1 MNELLKQCAVCQEPF
16 QPHLQLVGRRK
27 YCSPR
32 CRSNKPRPP
41 RPETAHFNLDRLMK
55 HVVPVPE
62 SGCWLW
68 DGYWS
73 TKGYGITTLKNNP
86 YYAHRVM
93 YESLRGPV
101 PKDMELDHLCRVKC
115 CVNPDHLEAVTSRE
129 NTLRGTA
136 PSAMHARQTHCIHGH
151 PLAADNMA
159 YWEVG
164 TRKRH
169 CKECN
174 KLRHIKRAAQTRQ
187 RRIERE
193 KPAYFRPP
201 FKKKQNNPTTLTAGG
216 DGE

>member
-1 MNELLKQCAVCQEPF
+1 M
-16 QPHLQLVGRRK
+16 
-27 YCSPR
+27 
-32 CRSNKPRPP
+32 RSEINA
-41 RPETAHFNLDRLMK
+41 EWFMDRVL
-55 HVVPVPE
+55 PIPE

-68 DGYWS
+68 MGS
-73 TKGYGITTLKNNP
+73 CTKGPYGDYGYFSYQGKRKA
-86 YYAHRVM
+86 AHRASH
-93 YESLRGPV
+93 EIFKGPI
-101 PKDMELDHLCRVKC
+101 PEGLHIDHLCRVHC
-115 CVNPDHLEAVTSRE
+115 CVNPYHLEAVTSRE